1 VDKKDNQILP
11 YLSLNIRKRLKS
23 FDDNFWDKLTNIRIN
38 VNSPVILELGAER
51 CYLSDCE
58 TTLQLSKAYFAT
70 SSDTADI
77 YELITASSAYAYA
90 HSINEGYV
98 TLPGGNRVGVSG
110 NCSMEGEKIK
120 CVRNIYAFNFRIA
133 HERIGA
139 SELVLS
145 DIYVNGEVK
154 NTLIISPPGCGKTT
168 MLRDIARSLGKLEMI
183 GKINQCAIIDERN
196 EIACLHNDTSQVDIG
211 TNNFVISN
219 CLKSVAIPIVTRS
232 MTPDVIVV
240 DEMCSKKDFESALY
254 AKQSGCKIIA
264 SVHGKDEFVNEM
276 NNAGYD
282 NFFDTTIILSNKKGP
297 GTIEKIITG
306 G

>member
-1 VDKKDNQILP
+1 MDKKDNQILP

-23 FDDNFWDKLTNIRIN
+23 FEDNFWDKLTNIRIN
-38 VNSPVILELGAER
+38 VNSPVILELGVER

-58 TTLQLSKAYFAT
+58 TTLQVSKAYFAT
-70 SSDTADI
+70 PSDIADI

-110 NCSMEGEKIK
+110 NCSMEGGKIK
-120 CVRNIYAFNFRIA
+120 CVKEIYAFNFRIA
-133 HERIGA
+133 HEILGV
-139 SELVLS
+139 SELILS
-145 DIYVNGEVK
+145 DIYVDGDIK

-168 MLRDIARSLGKLEMI
+168 MLRDIARSLGSFEKI
-183 GKINQCAIIDERN
+183 GKIKQCAIIDERN
-196 EIACLHNDTSQVDIG
+196 EIACLHNGTSQMDIG
-211 TNNFVISN
+211 ANNFVISN
-219 CLKSVAIPIVTRS
+219 CLKSVAVPIVARS
-232 MTPDVIVV
+232 MSPDVIVI
-240 DEMCSKKDFESALY
+240 DEMCDKKDFDSALY
-254 AKQSGCKIIA
+254 AKQAGCKIVA

-276 NNAGYD
+276 NNAGYR